1 MSGIVGLAIVVG
13 IGAIIVALY
22 FVEDMRG
29 LNLSP
34 RTWRRRSR

>member
-13 IGAIIVALY
+13 IGAIIVALC
-22 FVEDMRG
+22 FAEDMWG

-34 RTWRRRSR
+34 RTWRRGSR